1 MTENIFFQVSI
12 LLSVTVSVAFIVRLL
27 RQPLIVAYIVA
38 GVVCGP
44 LFLNLLHG
52 DENLFNAFSQFG
64 IVLLLFVVGL
74 NLNFNYI
81 KKVGKT
87 VVSVGIIQVLIT
99 SALGALI
106 VYSLGLNWVSAIYLG
121 VTITFSSTIV
131 ILKLLNDKKDTES
144 VYGRYT
150 IGLMLVQ
157 DLIAIAILVALGVM
171 QQGGGASEYIV
182 ELLIKG
188 VLLFLAIFFVAKYL
202 LPRLL
207 NRIASSSE
215 FLFIFTITWC
225 FAVASLVYGA
235 GFSIEMGAM
244 AAGLSLGSSPYQ
256 PEIASRI
263 KPLRDFF
270 LVLFFIILGSE
281 VGLSN
286 VSNIVWPGIALALFI
301 IIGNPLILFFL
312 FRSSR
317 FTRRN
322 SFLIG
327 LTASQV
333 SEFGFV
339 VLFTGRQLGHLGG
352 DEITIFTIVAL
363 ATIFSSS
370 YLITYNEQLYRFF
383 LPFFR
388 LFGKDEHRQVGKK
401 VENYDVWLFGYHR
414 IGWKACEALLDKKI
428 SFAVV
433 DFNPEVVNKLKSK
446 GINTFFGDAADV
458 EFLELLPLAK
468 AKMIVLTIPA
478 PDDQKTLINH
488 IRAQGSKAYIIANL
502 YHYKYAKDLYN
513 AGADYVMLPHLLGGQ
528 WIERFLKDK
537 RHTARTF
544 KLLRSEQKKEMS
556 LAIHDI

>member
-1 MTENIFFQVSI
+1 MTENIFFQISI
-12 LLSVTVSVAFIVRLL
+12 LFSVTISVAFLIRLL
-27 RQPLIVAYIVA
+27 RQPLMVAYIVA

-52 DENLFNAFSQFG
+52 DKDLFEAFSQFG

-81 KKVGKT
+81 KKVGK
-87 VVSVGIIQVLIT
+87 VVVGAGISQVILT
-99 SALGALI
+99 SAVGAAI
-106 VYSLGLNWVSAIYLG
+106 VYFMGLNWVSALYLG

-131 ILKLLNDKKDTES
+131 ILKLLNDKKDTDS

-157 DLIAIAILVALGVM
+157 DLIAIAILITLGILKQNVAVG
-171 QQGGGASEYIV
+171 EYLL

-188 VLLFLAIFFVAKYL
+188 IVLFLAIILVAKYL

-235 GFSIEMGAM
+235 GFSIEIGAIV
-244 AAGLSLGSSPYQ
+244 AGLSLGSSPYQ

-270 LVLFFIILGSE
+270 LVLFFVILGSE

-286 VSNIVWPGIALALFI
+286 IANVFWPGLALAAFI
-301 IIGNPLILFFL
+301 LIGNPLILYFL
-312 FRSSR
+312 FRSAR

-333 SEFGFV
+333 SEFGFI
-339 VLFTGRQLGHLGG
+339 VLFTGRQLGHLQG
-352 DEITIFTIVAL
+352 DEITIFTMVAL
-363 ATIFSSS
+363 LTIFCSS
-370 YLITYNEQLYRFF
+370 YIITYNEQLYRFF
-383 LPFFR
+383 MPFFR
-388 LFGKDEHRQVGKK
+388 LFGKDQHHQVGKK
-401 VENYDVWLFGYHR
+401 VEEYDIWLFGYHR
-414 IGWKACEALLDKKI
+414 IGWKVCEALRAKKI

-433 DFNPEVVNKLKSK
+433 DFNPEVVAKLKAR
-446 GINTFFGDAADV
+446 GVNTFFGDAADV

-468 AKMIVLTIPA
+468 AKMIIMTIPA

-488 IRAQGSKAYIIANL
+488 IRSQGSKAFIIANL
-502 YHYKYAKDLYN
+502 YHYKYAEELYK

-528 WIERFLKDK
+528 WIEHFLKDK

-544 KLLRSEQKKEMS
+544 KMLRDEQKKEMG
-556 LAIHDI
+556 LAIHS

>member
-1 MTENIFFQVSI
+1 MTENIFFQISI
-12 LLSVTVSVAFIVRLL
+12 LFSVTISVAFLIRLL
-27 RQPLIVAYIVA
+27 RQPLMVAYIVA

-52 DENLFNAFSQFG
+52 DKVLFEAFSQFG

-81 KKVGKT
+81 KKVGKI
-87 VVSVGIIQVLIT
+87 VVSAGISQVIIT
-99 SALGALI
+99 SAVGAAI
-106 VYSLGLNWVSAIYLG
+106 VYFMGLNWVSALYLG

-131 ILKLLNDKKDTES
+131 IIKLLNDKKDTES

-157 DLIAIAILVALGVM
+157 DLVAIAILITLGILKQNVAVG
-171 QQGGGASEYIV
+171 EYLL

-188 VLLFLAIFFVAKYL
+188 VVLFTAIILVAKYL

-235 GFSIEMGAM
+235 GFSIEIGAIV
-244 AAGLSLGSSPYQ
+244 AGLSLGSSPYQ

-286 VSNIVWPGIALALFI
+286 IANVFWPGLALAAFI
-301 IIGNPLILFFL
+301 LIGNPLILYFL
-312 FRSSR
+312 FRSAR

-333 SEFGFV
+333 SEFGFI
-339 VLFTGRQLGHLGG
+339 VLFTGRQLGHLQG
-352 DEITIFTIVAL
+352 DEITIFTMVAL
-363 ATIFSSS
+363 ATIFCSS
-370 YLITYNEQLYRFF
+370 YIITYNEQLYRFF
-383 LPFFR
+383 MPFFR
-388 LFGKDEHRQVGKK
+388 LFGKDQYRQIGKK
-401 VENYDVWLFGYHR
+401 VEEYDVWLFGYHR
-414 IGWKACEALLDKKI
+414 IGWKVCEALRAKKI

-433 DFNPEVVNKLKSK
+433 DFNPEVVAKLKAK
-446 GINTFFGDAADV
+446 GADTFFGDAADV

-468 AKMIVLTIPA
+468 AKMIIMTIPA
-478 PDDQKTLINH
+478 PDDQQTLISH
-488 IRAQGSKAYIIANL
+488 IRSQGSKAFIIANL
-502 YHYKYAKDLYN
+502 YHYKYAEELYK

-528 WIERFLKDK
+528 WIEHFLKDK

-544 KLLRSEQKKEMS
+544 KLLRDEQKKEMG
-556 LAIHDI
+556 LAIHT